1 MQHLNKQIDTIAT
14 VRFLNC
20 LRGIGKTKGML
31 ENITSCIDEI
41 LLYKSEF
48 EILVICVNREQK
60 LYLQKC
66 LANRYLKYIEFI
78 TMQSLMYKLSE
89 FPINTDDPYDI
100 PNIQLLQQHY
110 AIGENKEIRQYE
122 RFFVDPSCYEI
133 LYRQQL
139 DKIKQVKE
147 ILG

>member
-41 LLYKSEF
+41 LLYK
-48 EILVICVNREQK
+48 
-60 LYLQKC
+60 
-66 LANRYLKYIEFI
+66 
-78 TMQSLMYKLSE
+78 